1 MISTEARK
9 GYKGVRL
16 RSEGSA
22 RGCCSSEPKGSAVLG
37 VLHWHHREEVLSLCC
52 CRSGGSSRQTK
63 GVGSPTRAGGEGTQ
77 AVMSPENCS
86 GLGIWSWS
94 VCRGGMVQGD
104 PHPFSCG
111 LTLLLSQW
119 RLACEIAGAD
129 YPCVW
134 YGGIITANRIICE
147 GAINV

>member
-1 MISTEARK
+1 MLLQGWWKFQADQ
-9 GYKGVRL
+9 GGGQPYKGR
-16 RSEGSA
+16 
-22 RGCCSSEPKGSAVLG
+22 RGGI
-37 VLHWHHREEVLSLCC
+37 
-52 CRSGGSSRQTK
+52 
-63 GVGSPTRAGGEGTQ
+63 TQ
-77 AVMSPENCS
+77 AVMSPESYS

-119 RLACEIAGAD
+119 RLACETAGAD
-129 YPCVW
+129 YPCVR